1 MLLFLDRQSKR
12 EFAPLLKL
20 AEVSSVYSVA
30 PKMSTNTTIPQDYAY
45 FEFILHGVITNTVAF
60 VGLLGNLVCILVLRR
75 PQMRHSST
83 NVILATLATFDAV
96 LIVTSVLMLG

>member
-30 PKMSTNTTIPQDYAY
+30 PKMSTNTTIDYAY

-83 NVILATLATFDAV
+83 NVILAALATFDAV